1 MILKCLS
8 QIQNEV
14 ANQFKVSHT
23 VVLGFLKRDVTYEA
37 IFYDLTKN
45 WIVCYYDVTYS
56 FKSESTLY
64 SFLNIKKLLARNLR
78 DI

>member
-1 MILKCLS
+1 M
-8 QIQNEV
+8 
-14 ANQFKVSHT
+14 
-23 VVLGFLKRDVTYEA
+23 VLGFLKRDVTYEA

-64 SFLNIKKLLARNLR
+64 SFLNIKELLARNLR
-78 DI
+78 DIRSLKQTATGFEPTTT